1 MIFFVVSDK
10 SLKATGTEIR
20 IFLTVLSDP
29 FTHMHTM
36 GINTFFDSISAHP
49 EVLHNE
55 MQYVDQL
62 WYSVPLLH
70 NDLTSPVG
78 QHLVA
83 VLHPSRHSWG
93 QYSHGLSH
101 NGPGLHSVS
110 LQQAVENLGK

>member
-1 MIFFVVSDK
+1 M
-10 SLKATGTEIR
+10 
-20 IFLTVLSDP
+20 
-29 FTHMHTM
+29 FTHMHTLV
-36 GINTFFDSISAHP
+36 IDTFNSGLNLNICFCGSISAHP

-83 VLHPSRHSWG
+83 VLHSGRHSWG
-93 QYSHGLSH
+93 QDGHGLSH